1 MKVEDISKLKSGD
14 VIYFH
19 NWGVGGFL
27 FGIIIRADNNELK
40 VWRARSKFCID
51 DIDAVEL
58 IKSAVDTKGYLLHD
72 LQDIINDAKAN
83 NIDFNLV
90 I

>member
-27 FGIIIRADNNELK
+27 L
-40 VWRARSKFCID
+40 V
-51 DIDAVEL
+51 
-58 IKSAVDTKGYLLHD
+58 LL
-72 LQDIINDAKAN
+72 
-83 NIDFNLV
+83 
-90 I
+90 